1 MVKNNFFIITGG
13 PGGGK
18 TSVLQCLLSQ
28 GFNYIEE
35 TARQIIKER
44 LLNRLSPRPEPKVF
58 STEMFTKDFDNYISN
73 AIHSST
79 LFFDRSFVD
88 SALLLFQ
95 SDEKIYDRINEILKA
110 NRYNKKVFIVPPW
123 EEIYCQDNERDQTF
137 EQAVTVYDQL
147 YHWYKANDY
156 DLVILPKD
164 TIENRAKFIMT
175 EIQSSVVKS

>member
-28 GFNYIEE
+28 GFNFIEE

-44 LLNRLSPRPEPKVF
+44 LLNGLSPRPEPNVF

-79 LFFDRSFVD
+79 LFFDRSFID

-95 SDEKIYDRINEILKA
+95 IDGENFEHTKEVLKT
-110 NRYNKKVFIVPPW
+110 NRFNNKVFIVPPW
-123 EEIYCQDNERDQTF
+123 EEIYCQDDERDQTF

-147 YHWYKANDY
+147 YHWYKENDY
-156 DLVILPKD
+156 DLVILPKN
-164 TIENRAKFIMT
+164 TIENRAKFVLS
-175 EIQSSVVKS
+175 EIASSTV